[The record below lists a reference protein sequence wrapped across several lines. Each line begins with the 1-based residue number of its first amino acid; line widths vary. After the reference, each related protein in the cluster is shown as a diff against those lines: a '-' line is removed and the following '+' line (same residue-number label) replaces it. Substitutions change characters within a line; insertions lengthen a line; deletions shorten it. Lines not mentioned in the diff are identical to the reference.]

1 MVIPMAWSW
10 VLMSSLVVVVVV
22 AAEWAFRLV
31 RRLLDLWWAM
41 Q

>member
-10 VLMSSLVVVVVV
+10 VLMSSLVVVVV